1 MLADLVEFVVGVDTH
16 KRRHTAAL
24 VAANGGLVDSLEVPA
39 TAAGYR
45 QLLNWV
51 EGQGNAPRAWAI
63 EGTSSYGAGL
73 TSHLQERSEWVI
85 EVDCPKR
92 PARRKGSAKSD
103 PIDAVRAAREALS
116 KDVFASPRQRGQR
129 ESLRAL
135 QTTREGAVN
144 ARTKSLNQLHA
155 LVVTAPEVLRGTL
168 RGLSSTE
175 LVRHCA
181 RLRRPSRGDVE
192 LDTYVGLLR
201 GIARRALAL
210 EAEAKVYYQ
219 QIDQL
224 TQTMASELRD
234 ELGVGPISAAQIL
247 ISWSHPGR
255 VRSEAAFASL
265 AGVAP
270 IEASSGQHTRHRLN
284 PGGDR
289 QLNRALH
296 NVANNRMR
304 HHQETRE
311 YVERRTREGKAER
324 EIRRCLKR
332 YLARYF
338 FKLLER
344 AAAEQTFAVTLEFAA

>member
-16 KRRHTAAL
+16 KQGHTAAL
-24 VAANGGLVDSLEVPA
+24 VAANGGLIESLEVAA
-39 TAAGYR
+39 TTDGYR

-51 EGQGNAPRAWAI
+51 DQSNAPRAWAI
-63 EGTSSYGAGL
+63 EGTASYGAGL
-73 TSHLQERSEWVI
+73 SSYLQERSEWVI
-85 EVDCPKR
+85 EVDCPTR
-92 PARRKGSAKSD
+92 PARRKGGAKSD

-116 KDVFASPRQRGQR
+116 KDVFASPRQRGRR
-129 ESLRAL
+129 EALRVL

-144 ARTKSLNQLHA
+144 ARTKALNQLHA
-155 LVVTAPEVLRGTL
+155 LVVSAPDKLRASL
-168 RGLSSTE
+168 RGLSSAD

-181 RLRRPSRGDVE
+181 RLRRSSRRGVE
-192 LDTYVGLLR
+192 LETYVDL
-201 GIARRALAL
+201 IRRLAQRVLAL
-210 EAEAKVYYQ
+210 EVEANVYER

-224 TQTMASELRD
+224 TQTMASELR
-234 ELGVGPISAAQIL
+234 EEAGVGPICAAQML

-284 PGGDR
+284 RGGDR

-296 NVANNRMR
+296 NVASNRMR

-311 YVERRTREGKAER
+311 YVERRRLEGKSDR

-332 YLARYF
+332 YLARRF
-338 FKLLER
+338 FKILER
-344 AAAEQTFAVTLEFAA
+344 AIGEQTFAVDPEFAA